1 MSKDNREMEDI
12 SGKFRKWLL
21 EKDKWGLP
29 RRRTDMCSDT
39 LEIGF
44 FYGYTIAQKEM
55 QEKLDSCEKAYLKLA
70 QDKESNDRDYLELSG
85 KHNVLQR
92 KLDAAIEVIKK
103 LADHC
108 FEEPDTYFACVFCD
122 MGDSGHSL
130 KGKGYHDDY
139 CLAKRARDFLKARG
153 EK

>member
-55 QEKLDSCEKAYLKLA
+55 QNALENK
-70 QDKESNDRDYLELSG
+70 DREMVQVKHLYKHLEE
-85 KHNVLQR
+85 

-153 EK
+153 E

>member
-1 MSKDNREMEDI
+1 MWRKQDLMSKENREMEDI

-55 QEKLDSCEKAYLKLA
+55 QEKLD
-70 QDKESNDRDYLELSG
+70 
-85 KHNVLQR
+85 
-92 KLDAAIEVIKK
+92 AAIEVIKEI
-103 LADHC
+103 AEYQC
-108 FEEPDTYFACVFCD
+108 AECN
-122 MGDSGHSL
+122 
-130 KGKGYHDDY
+130 DY
-139 CLAKRARDFLKARG
+139 QKARDFLEERG
-153 EK
+153 E

>member
-55 QEKLDSCEKAYLKLA
+55 QEKLDE
-70 QDKESNDRDYLELSG
+70 
-85 KHNVLQR
+85 
-92 KLDAAIEVIKK
+92 AIEVIKFY
-103 LADHC
+103 ANPESYNMGSFPHGFAGIFNDIENDHSRVK
-108 FEEPDTYFACVFCD
+108 EQKTLDGRENLSSY
-122 MGDSGHSL
+122 GG
-130 KGKGYHDDY
+130 
-139 CLAKRARDFLKARG
+139 KRARDFLKASELDWIKS
-153 EK
+153 EKEE

>member
-55 QEKLDSCEKAYLKLA
+55 QEKLD
-70 QDKESNDRDYLELSG
+70 
-85 KHNVLQR
+85 
-92 KLDAAIEVIKK
+92 AAIEVIKK

-139 CLAKRARDFLKARG
+139 CLAKIAKAYL
-153 EK
+153 EKWK

>member
-55 QEKLDSCEKAYLKLA
+55 QEKLD
-70 QDKESNDRDYLELSG
+70 
-85 KHNVLQR
+85 
-92 KLDAAIEVIKK
+92 AAIEHINK
-103 LADHC
+103 LLEGAEDQCRFDHNGNC
-108 FEEPDTYFACVFCD
+108 QDHGWFAYDNSCHVA
-122 MGDSGHSL
+122 S
-130 KGKGYHDDY
+130 
-139 CLAKRARDFLKARG
+139 ARDFLKARG
-153 EK
+153 E

>member
-55 QEKLDSCEKAYLKLA
+55 QEKFDSCEKAYLKLA

-92 KLDAAIEVIKK
+92 KLDAAIEVIRFYADKDNYNK
-103 LADHC
+103 LHDYKGLH
-108 FEEPDTYFACVFCD
+108 YFTAIGQNEYFQ
-122 MGDSGHSL
+122 
-130 KGKGYHDDY
+130 DDG
-139 CLAKRARDFLKARG
+139 KRARDFLKARR
-153 EK
+153 E

>member
-1 MSKDNREMEDI
+1 MSIEEKFEQFVNERYPYVIMDAFTAGYLE
-12 SGKFRKWLL
+12 GK
-21 EKDKWGLP
+21 
-29 RRRTDMCSDT
+29 
-39 LEIGF
+39 
-44 FYGYTIAQKEM
+44 KEM
-55 QEKLDSCEKAYLKLA
+55 QEKFDE
-70 QDKESNDRDYLELSG
+70 
-85 KHNVLQR
+85 
-92 KLDAAIEVIKK
+92 AIEVIKK

-122 MGDSGHSL
+122 MGNSGHSL